1 MRTRKLT
8 GDLPTVKSY
17 VFILPAMIVVGWI
30 LSWWGA
36 RRVRWILLSA
46 AGVVSVLCVVIGRQ
60 ELGPPADP
68 RTVNCSSTWACTD
81 PGSLY
86 LVAAG
91 LLGFGCCLVLLILA
105 ILGEAMVV
113 WRRRRISDSE
123 VVIRRSSR

>member
-1 MRTRKLT
+1 M
-8 GDLPTVKSY
+8 
-17 VFILPAMIVVGWI
+17 FILPAVIVVGWI

-105 ILGEAMVV
+105 TAVSNAGRSPGATSKASTP
-113 WRRRRISDSE
+113 WKSRRLYDLRVRR
-123 VVIRRSSR
+123 